1 MASNKKF
8 FFYSAVL
15 FVGYICLMY
24 LLPAV
29 VMGSIWAG
37 IAGWQIGGW
46 IHTLASKWSIEEND
60 TVQS

>member
-15 FVGYICLMY
+15 FVGYICLMII
-24 LLPAV
+24 LPSTILSSLWAV
-29 VMGSIWAG
+29 

-46 IHTLASKWSIEEND
+46 VYQLARKWSDQDD